1 MHGAQRGDDPVPRL
15 APGCQ
20 PTQLALSPQEGF
32 LLSRI
37 DGATPVSLLRKI
49 GGIPA
54 AEVDR
59 CLARWVR
66 EGVVVLAGATASRAP
81 KTSSAP
87 PSPSAE
93 ARPPETP
100 APPPAPP
107 PAAPSPAP
115 ALDESLF
122 DPSLEISLE
131 LQRQVL
137 EFETG
142 LDRPYHVIL
151 GIPPDADAKAVKKAY
166 FALSRVY
173 HPDRYFRRNIGPFAK
188 RIDGIFKRIL
198 EAYELL
204 SDPMVRA
211 ELQRSLAAQ
220 PAPVPPAAPVADPPA
235 AEAAAAAEA
244 PPAPASDSEIDPRL
258 LAERVAAAREARKRV
273 SSRLSV
279 LSGHRRALEERRRK
293 AKGLFETGMAAFRAE
308 RWLEAAGSVRLAL
321 AFDPWNEAFK
331 ETFVH
336 VQRKAHEERA
346 KALVKEADAA
356 ADLREWREALRL
368 LEEALP
374 FRPFDAE
381 LHHRAG
387 RLAWQVAGDHR
398 KAKEY
403 VAAAC
408 ELDPAKAVYRRT
420 LGLIYKEAGLRA
432 NARRELEAALR
443 LAPDDREIR
452 AELRS
457 L

>member
-1 MHGAQRGDDPVPRL
+1 MHGAQRGEDPVPRL

-20 PTQLALSPQEGF
+20 PTRLALSPQEGF

-37 DGATPVSLLRKI
+37 DGATPVSLLRTI

-54 AEVDR
+54 ADVDR

-66 EGVVVLAGATASRAP
+66 EGIVVLAATAAP
-81 KTSSAP
+81 YPPKAPSPP
-87 PSPSAE
+87 PSASAE
-93 ARPPETP
+93 SRPVEAP
-100 APPPAPP
+100 APEPPAADSP
-107 PAAPSPAP
+107 PAAPTPA
-115 ALDESLF
+115 AAVDESLL
-122 DPSLEISLE
+122 DPTLEISLE

-173 HPDRYFRRNIGPFAK
+173 HPDRYFRRNLGPFAR

-220 PAPVPPAAPVADPPA
+220 PAAPAAAPPGPPPVAEPEPA
-235 AEAAAAAEA
+235 AEPAETG
-244 PPAPASDSEIDPRL
+244 IDPRVL
-258 LAERVAAAREARKRV
+258 EERVAAAREARKRL
-273 SSRLSV
+273 SSRLSL

-293 AKGLFETGMAAFRAE
+293 AKGFFETGMAAFRAE

-321 AFDPWNEAFK
+321 AFDPWNEVFK
-331 ETFVH
+331 ESFVD

-346 KALVKEADAA
+346 KALIKEADAA
-356 ADLREWREALRL
+356 ADLREWREVLRL
-368 LEEALP
+368 LEEALT

-387 RLAWQVAGDHR
+387 KLAWQAAGDHR

-408 ELDPAKAVYRRT
+408 ELDPGKAVYRRT
-420 LGLIYKEAGLRA
+420 LGLIYKEAGLKA

-443 LAPDDREIR
+443 LAPGDREIR
-452 AELRS
+452 AELKS